1 MIITLVKGN
10 KPKDEPKVGKAHD
23 QKGAKKVP
31 CANIPAQW
39 RSGSYHKTLND
50 VQAIQHGLE
59 KVPEQKNDEN
69 KLLVAR
75 IEGGQRVLTG
85 TNPGLQYI
93 SYVR

>member
-39 RSGSYHKTLND
+39 RSGSYHKAIED
-50 VQAIQHGLE
+50 AQAIQQG
-59 KVPEQKNDEN
+59 
-69 KLLVAR
+69 
-75 IEGGQRVLTG
+75 
-85 TNPGLQYI
+85 
-93 SYVR
+93 